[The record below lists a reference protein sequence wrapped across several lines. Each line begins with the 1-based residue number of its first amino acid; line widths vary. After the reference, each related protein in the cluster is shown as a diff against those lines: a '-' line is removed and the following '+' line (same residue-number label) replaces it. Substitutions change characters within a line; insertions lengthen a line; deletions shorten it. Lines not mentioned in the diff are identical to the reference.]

1 MSRINVTDLKD
12 GDNVEEV
19 YLLAEKSLR
28 ANRNANLYLLAQ
40 LRDKTGTIS
49 GLQWNVTEG
58 STDDFSAG
66 DFVRAKGK
74 VQVYQGGL
82 QMIVT
87 GLKKFPADGL
97 DPADFQPEPGAD
109 VTKLLE
115 RLREIML
122 GVGDPNLKAV
132 MEAFLADE
140 ELVASLCAA
149 PAGIKAHHAY
159 TGGLIEHM
167 VNMLEVATLIE
178 PRYPMLNHDV
188 LKLGVFLHDLGKVRE
203 LEYETSFAYTDEGQL
218 LGHMQIG
225 CELLDEK
232 IAAAETATGESFPK
246 PLRLHLKHLILSHH
260 GTEEFGSP
268 KVPMTPEAVALH
280 HLDALDAKVN
290 EFSRTIEEDPNS
302 DSNWTPFNPRM
313 GRKLY
318 KGSRGESQESS
329 T

>member
-1 MSRINVTDLKD
+1 MSRINVADLKD
-12 GDNVEEV
+12 GDSVEEV

-49 GLQWNVTEG
+49 GLQWNVTET
-58 STDDFSAG
+58 STDGFSAG
-66 DFVRAKGK
+66 DYVRVKGK

-87 GLKKFPADGL
+87 SLRKIEPDGL
-97 DPADFQPEPGAD
+97 DPADFQPQPGAD
-109 VTKLLE
+109 VEKLLA
-115 RLREIML
+115 RLKEIML
-122 GVGDPNLKAV
+122 GLGNPHLKSV
-132 MEAFLADE
+132 MEAFFADD
-140 ELVASLCAA
+140 ELVRSLCAA

-159 TGGLIEHM
+159 AGGLIEHV

-178 PRYPMLNHDV
+178 PRYPMLDHDV
-188 LKLGVFLHDLGKVRE
+188 LKMGVFLHDLGKVRE
-203 LEYETSFAYTDEGQL
+203 LEYETSFAYSDEGQL

-225 CELLDEK
+225 CEMLDEK
-232 IAAAETATGESFPK
+232 IAAAEQTGSEAFPK

-268 KVPMTPEAVALH
+268 KVPLTPEAIALH

-290 EFSRTIEEDPNS
+290 EFSQTIAEDPNA
-302 DSNWTPFNPRM
+302 DSNWTPFSPRM

-318 KGSRGESQESS
+318 KGSSAEG
-329 T
+329 